1 LLIAGKGTLQNELD
15 QHIRSE
21 KLAANVR
28 MVGAVSDQTLPLL
41 YGAVDFSIVPA
52 TAYEGF
58 GLILVESL
66 AAGTPALGTPAL
78 GTPVGAIPEVLS
90 PLSESLLLESAA
102 PHHIAAGIRET
113 LSGQRLLPSMQACQ
127 DYATANYAWPSI
139 ARRVRAVYQ
148 EVLRAEK

>member
-1 LLIAGKGTLQNELD
+1 
-15 QHIRSE
+15 
-21 KLAANVR
+21 

-41 YGAVDFSIVPA
+41 YGAMDFSLVPT

-66 AAGTPALGTPAL
+66 AAGTPALGA
-78 GTPVGAIPEVLS
+78 PVGAIPEVLS

-127 DYATANYAWPSI
+127 DYATANYAWPTI